1 MAEQKKKKR
10 STSRKKK
17 QRAPFFPK
25 SPLCVGS
32 PTNGVDINPRTVRQL
47 TPQKL
52 CTLALPPP
60 LLSLFDAD
68 GSIAARG
75 GDEHS
80 VGNHGGGGRQPSNA
94 SISAGSTGT
103 HHNARLP
110 SHIRVG
116 FANCDPLLVFDGQYV
131 TVGTADGRIAIY
143 SIIEFDRDAS
153 LDIKMSE
160 RRRQR
165 EWEEEDFIPPPKD
178 TTKEE
183 KKVDDEDK
191 FSSELAEEENEWET
205 REKMNKR
212 ERARLIE
219 PLLVVTLP
227 MNRHK
232 NTTLVG
238 SEEEHQGSASLFS
251 PSTIIDMCATPKVGI
266 SLVEQRQE
274 TDGFIGHVAVLTDDG
289 VVHVLECST
298 SDSSKE
304 ISENNGE
311 ASRSTGAI
319 PPVVNIITS
328 FETDNSNATSICMRP
343 AVGQALRLCVGS
355 ESGLLTE
362 FQLHSTSYHQSGTSS
377 AERLPAELAR
387 QRNPEVKSSTR
398 PDVNPLQAPSKTR
411 QLSDTLKV
419 TLCWQ
424 GSSDA
429 PIRSL
434 SCPGW
439 GETKAKAQSL
449 LVVGTEQRQ
458 HANATRDY
466 GAPLPH
472 NGLSPAISLD
482 MINTSLL
489 ESIWRKSNN
498 KGDPSSK
505 KVVPLLDCSVWPA
518 AGMELKDGWLRSTT
532 KMKPDIN
539 QQLFNSTNLQ
549 RASATSKLCEYFNV
563 KCTGFHKYVASSQ
576 TNLNLI
582 TCRLL

>member
-1 MAEQKKKKR
+1 MADQKKKKR

-32 PTNGVDINPRTVRQL
+32 PTNGVEINRRSVRQL

-52 CTLALPPP
+52 CSLALPPP

-68 GSIAARG
+68 GNIAARG

-80 VGNHGGGGRQPSNA
+80 VGNHGGGRQPSNA

-116 FANCDPLLVFDGQYV
+116 FAKCDPLLVFDGQYV
-131 TVGTADGRIAIY
+131 MVGTADGRIAIY
-143 SIIEFDRDAS
+143 SIIEFDRDVS

-165 EWEEEDFIPPPKD
+165 EWEEEDFIPPKD
-178 TTKEE
+178 NTTKEE
-183 KKVDDEDK
+183 KKVDDENK
-191 FSSELAEEENEWET
+191 FSSELAEEENEWEI
-205 REKMNKR
+205 RERMNKR
-212 ERARLIE
+212 ERARLID

-227 MNRHK
+227 INRHK
-232 NTTLVG
+232 NTSLVG
-238 SEEEHQGSASLFS
+238 SEEEHSASVFS
-251 PSTIIDMCATPKVGI
+251 PASIIEMCATPKIGI
-266 SLVEQRQE
+266 SLVEQRVSG
-274 TDGFIGHVAVLTDDG
+274 DGFMGHVAVLTDDG
-289 VVHVLECST
+289 VVHVLECFA
-298 SDSSKE
+298 SDSSKQ

-311 ASRSTGAI
+311 VSRSNAAI
-319 PPVVNIITS
+319 PPIVNIMTS
-328 FETDNSNATSICMRP
+328 FETENANATSICMRS
-343 AVGQALRLCVGS
+343 ADGQAPRLCVGS

-362 FQLHSTSYHQSGTSS
+362 FQLQSTSYHSSGNSS
-377 AERLPAELAR
+377 AELLAR
-387 QRNPEVKSSTR
+387 QRSHEVKSSTR
-398 PDVNPLQAPSKTR
+398 SDTNPLQRQLYDPPSKAR
-411 QLSDTLKV
+411 QLSDTIKV

-439 GETKAKAQSL
+439 GETKAKAHSH

-458 HANATRDY
+458 YANATRDY

-472 NGLSPAISLD
+472 NKLSPAISLD
-482 MINTSLL
+482 MINASLL
-489 ESIWRKSNN
+489 ESIWRKSSE
-498 KGDPSSK
+498 KGDTSSK
-505 KVVPLLDCSVWPA
+505 KVVPLSDCSVWPA
-518 AGMELKDGWLRSTT
+518 AGMELRDGWLRSTT
-532 KMKPDIN
+532 KMKPDPK
-539 QQLFNSTNLQ
+539 QHLFNSTDLR
-549 RASATSKLCEYFNV
+549 RASTTSKLRE
-563 KCTGFHKYVASSQ
+563 
-576 TNLNLI
+576 
-582 TCRLL
+582 